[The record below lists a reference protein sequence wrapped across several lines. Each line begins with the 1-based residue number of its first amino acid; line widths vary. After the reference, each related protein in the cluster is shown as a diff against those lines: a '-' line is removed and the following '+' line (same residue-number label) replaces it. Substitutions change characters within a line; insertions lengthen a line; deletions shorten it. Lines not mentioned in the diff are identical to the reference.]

1 MWTKL
6 RQSHFLLIK
15 IKAKG
20 HFKLTLP
27 VSLWTVDQLV
37 ESLTDLI
44 CFFED
49 ILPRSA
55 MLIPWKSW
63 DKSNNSSQRI
73 KISKILIMV
82 REILNELRSYGNWR
96 IVEID
101 TEDAKVDI
109 QFL

>member
-20 HFKLTLP
+20 YFKLTLP
-27 VSLWTVDQLV
+27 VSLWTVDQLI

-44 CFFED
+44 GFIED
-49 ILPRSA
+49 ILPQKA
-55 MLIPWKSW
+55 TMIPWRSW
-63 DKSNNSSQRI
+63 DKSTNSSQRV
-73 KISKILIMV
+73 KVSNILTMV
-82 REILNELRSYGNWR
+82 REVLTELRSYGNWR
-96 IVEID
+96 MVEID